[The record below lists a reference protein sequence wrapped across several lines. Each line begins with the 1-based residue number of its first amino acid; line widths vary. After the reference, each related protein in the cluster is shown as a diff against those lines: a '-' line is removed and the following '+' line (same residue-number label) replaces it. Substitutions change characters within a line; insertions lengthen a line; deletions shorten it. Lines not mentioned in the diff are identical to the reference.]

1 MFFVRFS
8 LIAHH
13 LKLGHK
19 LRKKYDKLIQN
30 PDCKE
35 IEASYSNGKKC
46 VGFKCNLQGCEFSSF
61 SISSSNLMIHLH
73 NLNYAWNCILGVV
86 S

>member
-35 IEASYSNGKKC
+35 IEASYQMAKNVLVSNVTCKD
-46 VGFKCNLQGCEFSSF
+46 VSF
-61 SISSSNLMIHLH
+61 LPSLSQAKI
-73 NLNYAWNCILGVV
+73 
-86 S
+86 